1 MGNIS
6 SSLTEHINYHNEI
19 RFVMEEEIVGEET
32 VDDAIQPPDIHDMDN
47 EQVVPFI
54 EVLSTV
60 SMSGK

>member
-1 MGNIS
+1 
-6 SSLTEHINYHNEI
+6 
-19 RFVMEEEIVGEET
+19 MEEEIVGEET